1 MKKYCFLHTATM
13 GNYID
18 VNRNIINKII
28 SSGLYDKLDKLYI
41 CILGEIIDKELLKIN
56 DYSETI
62 SMEKIELI
70 DFGTNLE
77 LCEYPTLNKL
87 QEFSKENDGYY
98 LYLNNHGVSKYTTEF
113 QETARSWRE
122 LMTHFVIENHQDCID
137 NLSEYDICGT
147 EWMERPLHHF
157 SGNWWWTKSEYLKT
171 LIDVNVCKHMT
182 IPYIGKS
189 YRHGAEMWIGTNGL
203 GKGKGFFISGY
214 DWNTRPKRDNWL
226 DYIK

>member
-1 MKKYCFLHTATM
+1 MFTNLPKQC
-13 GNYID
+13 
-18 VNRNIINKII
+18 
-28 SSGLYDKLDKLYI
+28 
-41 CILGEIIDKELLKIN
+41 
-56 DYSETI
+56 
-62 SMEKIELI
+62 KIELI

-157 SGNWWWTKSEYLKT
+157 SGNWWWTRLSDARFPQPESGTFSDHAGYLSLPSGKAER
-171 LIDVNVCKHMT
+171 NF
-182 IPYIGKS
+182 IG
-189 YRHGAEMWIGTNGL
+189 I
-203 GKGKGFFISGY
+203 
-214 DWNTRPKRDNWL
+214 
-226 DYIK
+226 